1 MVLFYA
7 HGLLQYLRDRKGR
20 FWQWSFFNFIFFLWN
35 DSMNSVLILNHGGTI
50 IYDTAQQSAE
60 HLGDKREIQFLPL
73 LLTKDMIK
81 ANFHDRVNYVECG
94 RKTIAFWEV
103 RRPLQ
108 TLPVYSFLSW
118 ILEAWFAVYSPSRAR
133 ACSSGL
139 FAALLSNDT
148 PVLTIYPWS
157 TVAGELQAEGKV
169 EIVICSDIKYVIAA
183 AVDIWNDAS
192 VVFSWYA
199 WMCGTGW
206 TPRGP

>member
-1 MVLFYA
+1 MVFFQLYI
-7 HGLLQYLRDRKGR
+7 LLVKWLHEFCFDLKPWRYHHIRHRAAICRTPRRQERDTVPAAFTYKRHDESKLPRSCKLCGM
-20 FWQWSFFNFIFFLWN
+20 WTQ
-35 DSMNSVLILNHGGTI
+35 DSCILGG
-50 IYDTAQQSAE
+50 SS
-60 HLGDKREIQFLPL
+60 
-73 LLTKDMIK
+73 
-81 ANFHDRVNYVECG
+81 
-94 RKTIAFWEV
+94 TIAN
-103 RRPLQ
+103 
-108 TLPVYSFLSW
+108 LPVYSFLSW